1 MTSTKPIPW
10 YKTEGVNGVLFPT
23 KKALVEAMRS
33 IINPAVL
40 NTTLSESDTQF
51 VLAVLTHHPEWEEK
65 SGCGVLAVLAHHPEW
80 EEKSGCGVLAVEVRM
95 NIGEHFAN
103 RGLWLVLLDGSEI
116 DISWPVAIDAAPL
129 SHERL
134 LRDAGRHAISDQIR
148 AARDVGSAVCAIC
161 GGKLDRST
169 AHVDH
174 EPPFT
179 FESIF
184 SGWLEAH
191 PDLALDD
198 TGLHP
203 RFSCLVAAAD
213 WQAHHTLFASLRLV
227 HAKCNL
233 SQGTRVTKN
242 APGESGL
249 QK

>member
-10 YKTEGVNGVLFPT
+10 YKTEGVNGVLFPS

-40 NTTLSESDTQF
+40 NTALPESDSQF
-51 VLAVLTHHPEWEEK
+51 VLGVLSHHPEWT
-65 SGCGVLAVLAHHPEW
+65 
-80 EEKSGCGVLAVEVRM
+80 EKSGCGVLAVEVRM

-116 DISWPVAIDAAPL
+116 DISWPVAIDAARP
-129 SHERL
+129 SRDRL
-134 LRDAGRHAISDQIR
+134 LRDAARHAIADQIR
-148 AARDVGSAVCAIC
+148 AIKDSEATVCAIC
-161 GGKLDRST
+161 GGKLVRAM

-179 FESIF
+179 FESVF
-184 SGWLEAH
+184 SGWLKAH
-191 PDLALDD
+191 PDVALDD

-203 RFSCLVAAAD
+203 QFASPVVAAD
-213 WQAHHTLFASLRLV
+213 WQAHHALFASLRLV
-227 HAKCNL
+227 HARCNL
-233 SQGTRVTKN
+233 SHGTGGKKPN
-242 APGESGL
+242 GESGP

>member
-1 MTSTKPIPW
+1 MTSNKPIPW

-40 NTTLSESDTQF
+40 NTSLSESDTKF
-51 VLAVLTHHPEWEEK
+51 VIAVLSHHPEW
-65 SGCGVLAVLAHHPEW
+65 V
-80 EEKSGCGVLAVEVRM
+80 EKSGCGVLAVEVRM

-103 RGLWLVLLDGSEI
+103 RGLWMVLLDGSEI
-116 DISWPVAIDAAPL
+116 DISWPVAIDAVPL
-129 SHERL
+129 SRERL

-148 AARDVGSAVCAIC
+148 AARDVGSTMCAIC
-161 GGKLDRST
+161 GGNLDRSS

-184 SGWLEAH
+184 SGWLDAH
-191 PDLALDD
+191 PDVELDD

-203 RFSCLVAAAD
+203 RFSYPVVAAD
-213 WQAHHTLFASLRLV
+213 WQAHHALFASLRLV

-242 APGESGL
+242 APGESGS

>member
-1 MTSTKPIPW
+1 MRRLAERSPALSLEKSKPW
-10 YKTEGVNGVLFPT
+10 FKTEGVNGALFPT

-51 VLAVLTHHPEWEEK
+51 
-65 SGCGVLAVLAHHPEW
+65 VLAVLAHHPEW

-129 SHERL
+129 SRARL
-134 LRDAGRHAISDQIR
+134 LRDAARHAIADQIR
-148 AARDVGSAVCAIC
+148 AARDFGQTVCAIC
-161 GGKLDRST
+161 GGKMGRSS

-191 PDLALDD
+191 PDVELGD

-203 RFSCLVAAAD
+203 RFSCPVLAAD
-213 WQAHHTLFASLRLV
+213 WQAHHAFFASLRLV

-242 APGESGL
+242 AHGESGS

>member
-1 MTSTKPIPW
+1 MTSNKPIPW

-23 KKALVEAMRS
+23 KKVLVERMRS

-40 NTTLSESDTQF
+40 NTALSETDTQF
-51 VLAVLTHHPEWEEK
+51 
-65 SGCGVLAVLAHHPEW
+65 VLAVLAHHPEW
-80 EEKSGCGVLAVEVRM
+80 QDKSGCGVLAVEVRM

-129 SHERL
+129 SRDRL
-134 LRDAGRHAISDQIR
+134 LRDAARHAISGQIR
-148 AARDVGSAVCAIC
+148 AARDSGAATCAIC
-161 GGKLDRST
+161 GGKLVRSET
-169 AHVDH
+169 HVDH
-174 EPPFT
+174 EPPYT

-184 SGWLEAH
+184 SSWLQAH
-191 PDLALDD
+191 PDVALDD

-203 RFSCLVAAAD
+203 SFANPVVADD
-213 WQAHHTLFASLRLV
+213 WMAHHALFASLRLV

-233 SQGTRVTKN
+233 SQGIGGKKPN
-242 APGESGL
+242 GESGS

>member
-1 MTSTKPIPW
+1 MTSNKPIPW

-23 KKALVEAMRS
+23 KKALVERMRS

-40 NTTLSESDTQF
+40 NTALSETDTQF
-51 VLAVLTHHPEWEEK
+51 
-65 SGCGVLAVLAHHPEW
+65 VLAVLAHHPEW

-116 DISWPVAIDAAPL
+116 DISRPVAIDAAPL
-129 SHERL
+129 SRARL
-134 LRDAGRHAISDQIR
+134 LRDAARHAIADQIR
-148 AARDVGSAVCAIC
+148 STRDGGSAVCAIC
-161 GGKLDRST
+161 GGKMGVSS

-191 PDLALDD
+191 PGVALDD

-203 RFSCLVAAAD
+203 RFSCPVVAAD
-213 WQAHHTLFASLRLV
+213 WQAHHALFASLRLV

-242 APGESGL
+242 APGESGS
-249 QK
+249 